1 MATGFSTWVNEAVA
15 VLQKDLRAEFR
26 ARTALNAIGLF
37 ALITLLTI
45 SFAVGPAALDEA
57 LHSALLWVI
66 LFFSAMSGL
75 SRTFVREEEAHTA
88 QALKLAATPHGVFLG
103 KLAFNL
109 VLLGLLE
116 VLVVPLFILLLGVKI
131 GNIPLLVG
139 VLVSGSI
146 GLSIVATLLAA
157 IVAQVGAK
165 STLFAVLS
173 FPVLIPLLMLA
184 MKETERALR
193 GTVGGGWEALGGL
206 ISYAGIMGV
215 LSWFL
220 FEVIWSG

>member
-1 MATGFSTWVNEAVA
+1 MATGFSAWVNEALA
-15 VLQKDLRAEFR
+15 ILQKDLRSEFR

-37 ALITLLTI
+37 ALITLLTV

-57 LHSALLWVI
+57 LQAALLWVI

-88 QALKLAATPHGVFLG
+88 QTLKLAATPQGVFLG

-109 VLLGLLE
+109 ALLGLLE
-116 VLVVPLFILLLGVKI
+116 VLVVPLFLLLLEVKI

-139 VLVSGSI
+139 VLVSGSL
-146 GLSIVATLLAA
+146 GLSIVATFLAA
-157 IVAQVGAK
+157 VVAQVRAKGA
-165 STLFAVLS
+165 LFAVLS
-173 FPVLIPLLMLA
+173 FPVLIPLLMMA
-184 MKETERALR
+184 MKETEKALR
-193 GTVGGGWEALGGL
+193 GTSAGSWEAVAGL
-206 ISYAGIMGV
+206 ISYAGIMGIV
-215 LSWFL
+215 SWFL